1 MLTAT
6 EFTYDG
12 VYSEKY
18 GLKIATFDGAALE
31 ETSYIVPTIE
41 VAKSATSNKFHYLDR
56 TYDSPPTFN
65 FSVVS
70 EDSRGNIKRS
80 FNMAGCSQRL

>member
-70 EDSRGNIKRS
+70 EEEIHEEILREV
-80 FNMAGCSQRL
+80 